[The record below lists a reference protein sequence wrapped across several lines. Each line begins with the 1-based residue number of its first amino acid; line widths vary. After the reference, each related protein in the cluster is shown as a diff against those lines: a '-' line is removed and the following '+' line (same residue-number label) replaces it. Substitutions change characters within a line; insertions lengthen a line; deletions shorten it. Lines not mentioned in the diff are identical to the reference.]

1 MNLVS
6 RIRKSLILTAA
17 GLCLAFAVAAVAQEQ
32 TQTSTTA
39 GQATEVTTIQAADDN
54 AKTERARVKASG
66 DALDDLVTSQNGIPT
81 GLLDKSECVIILPS
95 VKKVGFIIAGQYGR
109 GLMTCRTGAD
119 FDGPWSAPIMMQSSG
134 GSVGLQAGGQ
144 STDFVILVLNDKG
157 ARALMKGKA
166 KLGADASIA
175 AGPVGREAEAATNA
189 AMSAEML
196 SYSEANG
203 LFAGVSLSGTS
214 LGPDGGANEKL
225 YGKKVTAEQI
235 YTGEVQAP
243 LEANQ
248 MLATLQDKSP
258 HNLSEGK
265 AQAAA
270 PAEPPNKIWSDLMD
284 GNKRFVAGQ
293 LTAQPVVKVRE
304 SLTKSQHPKA
314 MVVSCSDSRVPPELV
329 FDQTLGDLFVVRA
342 AGNIAGPLGLAS
354 MEYAFDHLGSTVLV
368 ILGHTKCGAVTAAC
382 SGEKMPTANLQAMV
396 DQIDPAVKKVK
407 GSATGN
413 ALIEAAIKENVHE
426 SAMDVLAH
434 SEVLR
439 HAKEQGKLTVIEAE
453 YQLDSGKVVRLNKAA
468 Q

>member
-6 RIRKSLILTAA
+6 RMRKNLILAA
-17 GLCLAFAVAAVAQEQ
+17 GALCLVFAVAAVAQEQ

-66 DALDDLVTSQNGIPT
+66 DALDELVTSQNGIPT
-81 GLLDKSECVIILPS
+81 NLLNKSECVIILPS

-109 GLMTCRTGAD
+109 GLMTCRTGAN

-134 GSVGLQAGGQ
+134 GSFGLQAGGQ

-203 LFAGVSLSGTS
+203 LFAGVSLSGSS
-214 LGPDGGANEKL
+214 LGPDDGANEKL

-235 YTGEVQAP
+235 YAGEVQAP
-243 LEANQ
+243 VEANQ

-293 LTAQPVVKVRE
+293 LMPQGVVKVRE

-314 MVVSCSDSRVPPELV
+314 MVLSCSDSRVPPELV

-354 MEYAFDHLGSTVLV
+354 LEYAFDHLGSTVLV
-368 ILGHTKCGAVTAAC
+368 VLGHTKCGAVTAAC

-407 GSATGN
+407 GSAKGN

-434 SEVLR
+434 SEVLQ
-439 HAKEQGKLTVIEAE
+439 HAKQQGKLTVIEAE
-453 YQLDSGKVVRLNKAA
+453 YQLDTGKVVRLDKAA

>member
-1 MNLVS
+1 MM
-6 RIRKSLILTAA
+6 RKSLILTAGA
-17 GLCLAFAVAAVAQEQ
+17 LCLVFAVAAVAQEQ

-39 GQATEVTTIQAADDN
+39 GQETQVVTIQAADDN
-54 AKTERARVKASG
+54 AKTERARVKSSG
-66 DALDDLVTSQNGIPT
+66 DALDELVTSQNGIPT
-81 GLLDKSECVIILPS
+81 NLLNKSECVIILPS

-109 GLMTCRTGAD
+109 GLMTCRTGAN
-119 FDGPWSAPIMMQSSG
+119 FDGPWSAPIMMQSTG
-134 GSVGLQAGGQ
+134 GSFGLQAGGQ

-203 LFAGVSLSGTS
+203 LFAGVSLSGSS
-214 LGPDGGANEKL
+214 LGPDDGANEKL

-235 YTGEVQAP
+235 YAGEVQAP
-243 LEANQ
+243 VEANQ

-265 AQAAA
+265 AQAAE

-293 LTAQPVVKVRE
+293 LMPQPVVKVRE

-314 MVVSCSDSRVPPELV
+314 MVLSCSDSRVPPELV

-368 ILGHTKCGAVTAAC
+368 VLGHTKCGAVTAAC
-382 SGEKMPTANLQAMV
+382 SGERMPTANLQAMV

-439 HAKEQGKLTVIEAE
+439 HAQEQGKLTVIEAE
-453 YQLDSGKVVRLNKAA
+453 YQLDTGEVVRLDKAA